1 MHNKSRPVRLEC
13 PAMRAFVTGAT
24 GFIGGHVARKLA
36 QRGDQVVALVRS
48 PEKASDLEAQG
59 AELVEGDLS
68 NEEAIR
74 RGVEGADAV
83 FHIGAIYKV
92 GIKKSQAEELWD
104 ANVRGVERVLDA
116 AHDAG
121 VKRIVYTSTVN
132 VFGNTNGEVVD
143 EGYRRDEADGFLS
156 VYDETK
162 YRAHLIA
169 EDRIAKGYPIVMV
182 QPGGVYGPDDHSEV
196 GNMID
201 QAARG
206 KLPAKM
212 FPETGFMMVH
222 VEDVAD
228 GILLAHDKGEIGE
241 SYVLAGEKTSMGEIV
256 DRAAATAGRKP
267 PRMTMP
273 NALMKMSA
281 PLGPV
286 IGPAMGFPPNL
297 GELISASAGVTYW
310 ATDDKA
316 RRELGFKPRG
326 IDEGLRDTIGIDKSS
341 AGPQPGLGLGELEPL
356 HRGQHALGREAA
368 RDRGARQDHHSLVW

>member
-1 MHNKSRPVRLEC
+1 
-13 PAMRAFVTGAT
+13 MRAFVTGAT

-36 QRGDQVVALVRS
+36 ERGDQVVGLVRP
-48 PEKASDLEAQG
+48 PEKAGDLQALG

-68 NEEAIR
+68 NEEAIK
-74 RGVEGADAV
+74 RGVQGADAV

-132 VFGNTNGEVVD
+132 AFGNTNGQVVD
-143 EGYRRDEADGFLS
+143 ESYRRDESDGFLS

-162 YRAHLIA
+162 YRAHLVA
-169 EDRIAKGYPIVMV
+169 EDRMAKGYPIVMV

-212 FPETGFMMVH
+212 FPETGFMLVH
-222 VEDVAD
+222 VEDVAE
-228 GILLAHDKGEIGE
+228 GILLVHDKGEVRE
-241 SYVLAGEKTSMGEIV
+241 AYVLAGEQTRMGELV
-256 DRAAATAGRKP
+256 DRVSELSGRKP
-267 PRMTMP
+267 PRANMP
-273 NALMKMSA
+273 SALLKASA

-286 IGPAMGFPPNL
+286 VGPLLGFPPNL
-297 GELISASAGVTYW
+297 GELIRVSDGVTYW
-310 ATDDKA
+310 AKDDKA
-316 RRELGFKPRG
+316 RRELGYAPR
-326 IDEGLRDTIGIDKSS
+326 DLDTGLRQTLD
-341 AGPQPGLGLGELEPL
+341 A
-356 HRGQHALGREAA
+356 
-368 RDRGARQDHHSLVW
+368 V